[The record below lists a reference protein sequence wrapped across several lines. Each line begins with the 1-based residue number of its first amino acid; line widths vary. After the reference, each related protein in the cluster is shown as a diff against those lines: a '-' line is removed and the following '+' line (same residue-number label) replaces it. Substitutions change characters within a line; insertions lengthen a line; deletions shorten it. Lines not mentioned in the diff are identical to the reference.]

1 MRFDWERARG
11 ERIDALSAGRWDVL
25 VVGGGIV
32 GAGVARDA
40 ALRGLRVALVE
51 QYDFAFG
58 TSSRTSRLL
67 HGGLRYLAQGRLGLV
82 YQASREKRTLHR
94 IAPHLADP
102 LAFVFPAYR
111 KSAWPLWQL
120 RLGVKVYDGLCGGR
134 NLGPSSALDPQATLQ
149 RVAGLNE
156 QSLVGAVR
164 YYDGLTSDA
173 RLVFD
178 TLRSAAEH
186 GAIVVNYCRLE
197 QASSTAHGWLGR
209 VRDAESGRTQE
220 IHARAVVN
228 ATGPW
233 GATFPQS
240 RLRLRL
246 TKGVHLVIDHQRL
259 PLPDAVVMTDESRL
273 LFAIPWGHRVI
284 LGTTDTD
291 YDGPPE
297 SVRAEPAD
305 TQSILSVVNRYFPK
319 ARLASSDVQST
330 WAGVRPLVA
339 DYRGRPSDI
348 SRAHRIAMAEPG
360 WIDVAGGKLTTYRLI
375 AEETVDLLVRFLGV
389 AGRPCQTAAQP
400 LVPASEVEQAGGILP
415 PEPTPERIQHY
426 CTREWAVHLDDVMV
440 RRTSWRHYAE
450 DHEAL
455 ADRVAAWMAE
465 TLGWDS
471 HRRAAERSRY
481 REAAS

>member
-1 MRFDWERARG
+1 M
-11 ERIDALSAGRWDVL
+11 
-25 VVGGGIV
+25 
-32 GAGVARDA
+32 
-40 ALRGLRVALVE
+40 VE
-51 QYDFAFG
+51 QHDFAFG

-67 HGGLRYLAQGRLGLV
+67 HGGMRYLAQGRLGLV

-94 IAPHLADP
+94 IASHLADP

-120 RLGVKVYDGLCGGR
+120 RIGVKLYDLLCGGR
-134 NLGPSSALDPQATLQ
+134 NFGASSALDPRATLAL
-149 RVAGLNE
+149 VSGLNE

-164 YYDGLTSDA
+164 YFDGLTNDA

-186 GAIVVNYCRLE
+186 GAIVANYCPLE
-197 QASSTAHGWLGR
+197 EASPAANGWNCR
-209 VRDAESGRTQE
+209 IRDAESGRAEE

-233 GATFPQS
+233 GSRFPQS

-246 TKGVHLVIDHQRL
+246 TKGVHLVIDRRRL
-259 PLPDAVVMTDESRL
+259 PIPDAVVMTDESRL

-305 TQSILSVVNRYFPK
+305 ANDILAVVNRFFPK
-319 ARLASSDVQST
+319 AALGLGDVQSV

-339 DYRGRPSDI
+339 DHRGRPSDI
-348 SRAHRIAMAEPG
+348 SRAHRIAMSQPG

-389 AGRPCQTAAQP
+389 ARRPCLTAEQP
-400 LVPASEVEQAGGILP
+400 LSSAADVGQAGAILP
-415 PEPTPERIQHY
+415 PPPARECVQHY
-426 CTREWAVHLDDVMV
+426 CTREWAIHLDDVMI
-440 RRTSWRHYAE
+440 RRSSWRHYAE

-455 ADRVAAWMAE
+455 ADRVAVWMAE

-471 HRRAAERSRY
+471 RRLAAEQSRY
-481 REAAS
+481 REAANWRK